1 MPLSELR
8 RYTDAVGD
16 STSFNLINLVRD
28 DIVVKG
34 SRAEVE
40 SARASEDGMAVLVK
54 LRLCAPPPAEVEKP
68 PSVCMFV
75 PTGAVIC
82 TVTGETRNARSN
94 ICKDHG
100 TRLTGARL
108 NL

>member
-8 RYTDAVGD
+8 RYKDAVGD

-68 PSVCMFV
+68 SVCMFV
-75 PTGAVIC
+75 PTGAAIGAA
-82 TVTGETRNARSN
+82 TGETRNARSN
-94 ICKDHG
+94 ILFLQGSWITPYGCSD
-100 TRLTGARL
+100 
-108 NL
+108 